1 MTSSR
6 YRPHYTARPASLRKQ
21 GSERRPLQ
29 AQRRPP
35 RPPDALKRGQR
46 LPTVAI
52 FCLIRFYWLPLVAIG
67 ESLHAIIK
75 PFVYACFI
83 GIFGMIASDKRNAEQ
98 MLSQTLALALADF
111 GCGRDSVG

>member
-1 MTSSR
+1 LP
-6 YRPHYTARPASLRKQ
+6 YFALFASI
-21 GSERRPLQ
+21 G
-29 AQRRPP
+29 
-35 RPPDALKRGQR
+35 
-46 LPTVAI
+46 
-52 FCLIRFYWLPLVAIG
+52 CHWLPLARVCT
-67 ESLHAIIK
+67 AIIK

>member
-67 ESLHAIIK
+67 ESLHGNHK
-75 PFVYACFI
+75 TFCLCVFYWHFRHDC
-83 GIFGMIASDKRNAEQ
+83 Q
-98 MLSQTLALALADF
+98 
-111 GCGRDSVG
+111 